1 MELRYWAL
9 IDAPDL
15 YSIYRTSSGLER
27 QMPALAS
34 EEDARNLIE
43 TSYLPAENRAIF
55 CLSDEGRPAG
65 LIGLNFTARSDTGA
79 WDRAWV
85 YYWLADPYRGQGYTK
100 AALTAVCAWAL
111 GDLNPAPTL
120 PTLDTGL
127 LASLPSPR
135 LRRLELGYRANNLAS
150 GAVAAAAGF
159 QVEGIEREKFLYA
172 GQTYD
177 AVIAARLRK
186 DGRTPASQHH
196 HEAVS
201 RPGFHHVE
209 LWTESLAT
217 ALPSWAWLT
226 QQLGWTT
233 YQEWPG
239 GISWQAHD
247 GSYLVLEESPDTT
260 GPHNRTHAGL
270 NHLAFTVP
278 SAALLDKLRSEA
290 TSHGWSELF
299 TDRYPHAGGP
309 DHYALYLENKQGF
322 EVELVAPN

>member
-1 MELRYWAL
+1 MELRYWVL
-9 IDAPDL
+9 TDAPDL

-111 GDLNPAPTL
+111 GEPNPVPTL
-120 PTLDTGL
+120 PALDTGL

-135 LRRLELGYRANNLAS
+135 LRRLELGYRANNPAS

-159 QVEGIEREKFLYA
+159 QIEGIEREKFLYA

-186 DGRTPASQHH
+186 DGRTPARLRH

-201 RPGFHHVE
+201 RSGFHHVE

-217 ALPSWAWLT
+217 VLPSWAWLT
-226 QQLGWTT
+226 QQLGWTP

-278 SAALLDKLRSEA
+278 SAALLDQLRSEA

-299 TDRYPHAGGP
+299 ADRYPHAGGP

>member
-1 MELRYWAL
+1 MELRYWVL
-9 IDAPDL
+9 TDAPDL

-65 LIGLNFTARSDTGA
+65 LIGLNFTARRDTGA

-111 GDLNPAPTL
+111 GEPNPVPTL
-120 PTLDTGL
+120 PALDTGL

-135 LRRLELGYRANNLAS
+135 LRRLELGYRANNPAS

-159 QVEGIEREKFLYA
+159 QIEGIEREKFLYA

-186 DGRTPASQHH
+186 DGRTPPNLRH

-201 RPGFHHVE
+201 RSGFHHVE

-217 ALPSWAWLT
+217 VLPSWAWLT
-226 QQLGWTT
+226 QQLGWTP

-278 SAALLDKLRSEA
+278 SAALLDQLRSEA

-299 TDRYPHAGGP
+299 ADRYPHAGGP

>member
-1 MELRYWAL
+1 
-9 IDAPDL
+9 
-15 YSIYRTSSGLER
+15 
-27 QMPALAS
+27 MPALTS
-34 EEDARNLIE
+34 EQDARNLIE
-43 TSYLPAENRAIF
+43 TSYLPADNRAIF

-65 LIGLNFTARSDTGA
+65 LVGLNYTARTDAGA

-85 YYWLADPYRGQGYTK
+85 YYWIADPYRGQGYTK
-100 AALTAVCAWAL
+100 AALTAVCNWVL
-111 GDLNPAPTL
+111 GETSPAPTS
-120 PTLDTGL
+120 PVLDTGL

-135 LRRLELGYRANNLAS
+135 LRRLELGYRANNPAS

-159 QVEGIEREKFLYA
+159 QIEGIEREKFLYA
-172 GQTYD
+172 GITYD
-177 AVIAARLRK
+177 AVLAARLRK
-186 DGRTPASQHH
+186 DGRAPAGLRHQ
-196 HEAVS
+196 EAVFH
-201 RPGFHHVE
+201 PGFHHVE
-209 LWTESLAT
+209 LWTESLAV

-226 QQLGWTT
+226 QQLGWTP

-239 GISWQAHD
+239 GISWKAPD

-278 SAALLDKLRSEA
+278 SAALLDTLRSEA
-290 TSHGWSELF
+290 TNHGWSELF

-322 EVELVAPN
+322 EIELVAPN

>member
-9 IDAPDL
+9 TDAPDL

-100 AALTAVCAWAL
+100 AALTAVCAWVL
-111 GDLNPAPTL
+111 GDPNPAPTL

-186 DGRTPASQHH
+186 DGRVPASLRGHQGNC
-196 HEAVS
+196 

-209 LWTESLAT
+209 LWTESLAV

-226 QQLGWTT
+226 QQLGWTP

-239 GISWQAHD
+239 GISWQAPD
-247 GSYLVLEESPDTT
+247 GSYLVLEESPDTS
-260 GPHNRTHAGL
+260 GSHDRTHAGL

-278 SAALLDKLRSEA
+278 SAALLDTLRSEA
-290 TSHGWSELF
+290 TNHGWSELF
-299 TDRYPHAGGP
+299 ADRYPHAGGP